1 MPRQAEGVRRQ
12 IEKGRGVLRVTPD
25 VHEDSISRVKSTSNG
40 LE

>member
-25 VHEDSISRVKSTSNG
+25 VHEDLS
-40 LE
+40 

>member
-25 VHEDSISRVKSTSNG
+25 VHKDSIS
-40 LE
+40 